1 MKLNK
6 QLRKIHYWISPFIF
20 IPILIIL
27 STGILLQL
35 KKQSDWIQPPIQ
47 QGVSNIPS
55 IEFEEMLEAAKSVL
69 EAEINSWED
78 IDRIDVRPDKGISK
92 IRSNNQWEI
101 QIDNQTKE
109 ILSVE
114 YRRSDVIESIHDGS
128 FFTDYVKFGWFL
140 PAAILLIFMSISG
153 IYMFLLPLSMKRKK
167 AKLK

>member
-1 MKLNK
+1 MKPNK
-6 QLRKIHYWISPFIF
+6 QIRKIHYWISPFIF

-55 IEFEEMLEAAKSVL
+55 IEFEEMLEAAKSVP

-153 IYMFLLPLSMKRKK
+153 IYMFLLPLFMKRKK

>member
-6 QLRKIHYWISPFIF
+6 QLRKVHYWISPFIF
-20 IPILIIL
+20 IPILIIV

-35 KKQSDWIQPPIQ
+35 KKQSDWVQPPIQ

-55 IEFEEMLEAAKSVL
+55 IEFQEMLEAAKSIP
-69 EAEINSWED
+69 EAEINSWDD
-78 IDRIDVRPDKGISK
+78 IDRIDVRPEKGISK

-114 YRRSDVIESIHDGS
+114 YRRSDMIESIHDGS

-140 PAAILLIFMSISG
+140 PTAILLIFMSISG
-153 IYMFLLPLSMKRKK
+153 IYMFLLPLFMKRKK

>member
-35 KKQSDWIQPPIQ
+35 KKQSDWVQPPIQ
-47 QGVSNIPS
+47 QGVSNVPS
-55 IEFEEMLEAAKSVL
+55 IEFQEMLEAAKSVP
-69 EAEINSWED
+69 EAGINSWED
-78 IDRIDVRPDKGISK
+78 IDRIDVRPEKGISK

-114 YRRSDVIESIHDGS
+114 YRRSDIIESIHDGS

-140 PAAILLIFMSISG
+140 PTGILLIFMSISG
-153 IYMFLLPLSMKRKK
+153 IYMFLLPLFMKRKK

>member
-35 KKQSDWIQPPIQ
+35 KKQSDWVQPPIQ

-55 IEFEEMLEAAKSVL
+55 IEFREMLETAKSVP
-69 EAEINSWED
+69 EAEISSWED
-78 IDRIDVRPDKGISK
+78 IYRIDIRPEKGISK

-128 FFTDYVKFGWFL
+128 FFSDYVKFGWFL
-140 PAAILLIFMSISG
+140 PTAILLIFMSISG
-153 IYMFLLPLSMKRKK
+153 IYMFLLPLFMKRKK

>member
-20 IPILIIL
+20 IPILIIF

-55 IEFEEMLEAAKSVL
+55 IEFQQMLEAAKSVP
-69 EAEINSWED
+69 EAEISSWDD
-78 IDRIDVRPDKGISK
+78 IDRIDVRPEQGISK

-101 QIDNQTKE
+101 QIDNQTNE
-109 ILSVE
+109 ILLVE
-114 YRRSDVIESIHDGS
+114 YRRSDIIESIHDGS

-140 PAAILLIFMSISG
+140 PTAVLLIVMSISG
-153 IYMFLLPLSMKRKK
+153 IYMFLLPLFMKRKK
-167 AKLK
+167 VKLK